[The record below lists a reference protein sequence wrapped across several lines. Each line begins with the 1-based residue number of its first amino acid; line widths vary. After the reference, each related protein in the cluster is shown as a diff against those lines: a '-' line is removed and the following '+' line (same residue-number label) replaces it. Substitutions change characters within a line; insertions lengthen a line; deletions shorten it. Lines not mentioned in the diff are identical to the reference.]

1 MIEEIEAHGLL
12 SLFLESLF
20 MDRSEF
26 QRVLDNAASQRDCR
40 VIDLMFND
48 DDNVFEVT
56 LTKIQTGK
64 RVDLQDCEY
73 VHRAI
78 LAAFDRDVEDYALT
92 VSSAGLSAEEA
103 DALLSNESDSSLNP
117 ELTDPSGN

>member
-1 MIEEIEAHGLL
+1 
-12 SLFLESLF
+12 

-26 QRVLDNAASQRDCR
+26 QRVLDNAASHRDCR

-48 DDNVFEVT
+48 DDNIFEVT

-103 DALLSNESDSSLNP
+103 DAILNNEVENTPIP
-117 ELTDPSGN
+117 EEVDA